1 MQKINISLVFIT
13 QSSFLVSIDVR
24 LNSTDYLITH
34 SKRELKSIAD
44 SLSAD
49 IDYKDYVNIH
59 RRYTSKPYYFLAFD
73 TTSLRFTKK
82 PFSIRYKNYA
92 NW

>member
-49 IDYKDYVNIH
+49 IDYKDYVNIY
-59 RRYTSKPYYFLAFD
+59 RRYTSEPYYFLAFD
-73 TTSLRFTKK
+73 TTSSRFTKK

-92 NW
+92 N

>member
-13 QSSFLVSIDVR
+13 QSSFLVPTDVR

-34 SKRELKSIAD
+34 SKKELQSIAD

-49 IDYKDYVNIH
+49 IDYKDYVNIY

-73 TTSLRFTKK
+73 TTCFAFHKK
-82 PFSIRYKNYA
+82 TFSIRYKSYA
-92 NW
+92 N